1 MVFLILG
8 KRVRICTREE
18 IGDEWEEVCK
28 ELGLEEEL
36 WALGDHANTFSDEDL
51 TWLSHHTCPYG
62 TGFFGG
68 APGVAT
74 IWVLPPRTWADR

>member
-18 IGDEWEEVCK
+18 IAQEWREVCQ
-28 ELGLEEEL
+28 ELGLMEEIWEL
-36 WALGDHANTFSDEDL
+36 GHHATTFSDEDL
-51 TWLSHHTCPYG
+51 TWLANHTCPYG
-62 TGFFGG
+62 KGFFGG

-74 IWVLPPRTWADR
+74 IWVREPIKL